1 MNIVLI
7 DDDPIVSRALSII
20 LQSDPE
26 IHVSAI
32 GSDGDEALILY
43 RTHLPDV
50 ILMDIRMKRMTGLVA
65 GEQILVEF
73 PDARVLFLT
82 TFSDDDYIIKAL
94 RIGARG
100 YLLKD
105 KFDSIVPAIKAVIAG
120 QSVFG
125 EDIVS
130 RFPLMSSEKPKP
142 ASPDVSKLTDKEIDI
157 LRLLGDGLSNKEI
170 SEALYI
176 SEGTVRNAISLMLDK
191 LSLKSRTQLAIF
203 YLKNF

>member
-20 LQSDPE
+20 LQTDPE
-26 IHVSAI
+26 IHVSGI
-32 GSDGDEALILY
+32 GTDGDEALALY
-43 RTHLPDV
+43 RTHVPDV
-50 ILMDIRMKRMTGLVA
+50 LLMDIRMQRMTGLVA
-65 GEQILVEF
+65 GEQVLREY

-105 KFDSIVPAIKAVIAG
+105 KFDSIVPAIKAVVAG

-130 RFPLMSSEKPKP
+130 RFSLMSSDKQKSISPLVSSLTEKE
-142 ASPDVSKLTDKEIDI
+142 VEIMKH
-157 LRLLGDGLSNKEI
+157 LGNGLSNKEI

-176 SEGTVRNAISLMLDK
+176 SEGTVRNAISLLLDK

-203 YLKNF
+203 FLKNF

>member
-1 MNIVLI
+1 MNIILI

-26 IHVSAI
+26 IHVSCI
-32 GSDGDEALILY
+32 GTDGDEALLLY
-43 RTHLPDV
+43 RTHQPDV
-50 ILMDIRMKRMTGLVA
+50 ILMDIRMKRMTGLEA
-65 GEQILVEF
+65 GEQILHEF

-105 KFDSIVPAIKAVIAG
+105 KFDSIVPAIKAVITG

-125 EDIVS
+125 EDIVA
-130 RFPLMSSEKPKP
+130 RFPLMSSGKPKI
-142 ASPDVSKLTDKEIDI
+142 ASPLVSSLTEKEVEI
-157 LRLLGDGLSNKEI
+157 LKHLGNGLSNKEI
-170 SEALYI
+170 SEVLFV
-176 SEGTVRNAISLMLDK
+176 SEGTVRNAISLLLDK

>member
-7 DDDPIVSRALSII
+7 DDDPIVSRALSVI
-20 LQSDPE
+20 LQADPE
-26 IHVSAI
+26 IRVSGI
-32 GSDGDEALILY
+32 GSDGDEALVLY

-50 ILMDIRMKRMTGLVA
+50 LLMDIRMQRMTGLMA
-65 GEQILVEF
+65 GEQVLREF

-105 KFDSIVPAIKAVIAG
+105 KFDSIIPAIKAVVAG

-130 RFPLMSSEKPKP
+130 RFPLMSSDRQKSISPLVSSLTEKE
-142 ASPDVSKLTDKEIDI
+142 VEI
-157 LRLLGDGLSNKEI
+157 LKHLGNGLSNKEI

-176 SEGTVRNAISLMLDK
+176 SEGTVRNAISLLLDK

-203 YLKNF
+203 FLKNF

>member
-20 LQSDPE
+20 LQADPE
-26 IHVSAI
+26 IHVSGI
-32 GSDGDEALILY
+32 GTDGDEALALY
-43 RTHLPDV
+43 RTHVPDV
-50 ILMDIRMKRMTGLVA
+50 LLMDIRMQRMTGLVA
-65 GEQILVEF
+65 GEQVLREY

-105 KFDSIVPAIKAVIAG
+105 KFDSIVPAIKAVVAG

-130 RFPLMSSEKPKP
+130 RFSLMSSDKQKSISPLVSSLTEKE
-142 ASPDVSKLTDKEIDI
+142 VEIMKH
-157 LRLLGDGLSNKEI
+157 LGNGLSNKEI

-176 SEGTVRNAISLMLDK
+176 SEGTVRNAISLLLDK

-203 YLKNF
+203 FLKNF

>member
-7 DDDPIVSRALSII
+7 DDDPIVSRALSVI
-20 LQSDPE
+20 LQADPE
-26 IHVSAI
+26 IHVSGI
-32 GSDGDEALILY
+32 GSDGDEALMLY
-43 RTHLPDV
+43 RTHKPDV
-50 ILMDIRMKRMTGLVA
+50 LLMDIRMQRMTGLVA
-65 GEQILVEF
+65 GEQVLREY

-94 RIGARG
+94 RIGSRG

-105 KFDSIVPAIKAVIAG
+105 KFDSIVPAIKAVVAG

-130 RFPLMSSEKPKP
+130 RFSLMSSDMQKSISPLVSSLTEKE
-142 ASPDVSKLTDKEIDI
+142 VEI
-157 LRLLGDGLSNKEI
+157 LKHLGNGLSNKEI

-176 SEGTVRNAISLMLDK
+176 SEGTVRNAISLLLDK

-203 YLKNF
+203 FLKNF

>member
-7 DDDPIVSRALSII
+7 DDDAIVSKALSVI
-20 LQSDPE
+20 LQADPQ
-26 IHVSAI
+26 IHVSAV
-32 GSDGDEALILY
+32 GSDGDEAMMLY
-43 RTHLPDV
+43 RTHQPDV
-50 ILMDIRMKRMTGLVA
+50 ILMDIRMKRMTGLEA
-65 GEQILVEF
+65 GEKILQEF

-82 TFSDDDYIIKAL
+82 TFSDEDYIIQAL

-105 KFDSIVPAIKAVIAG
+105 RFESIVPAIKAVIAG

-130 RFPLMSSEKPKP
+130 RIPLMSSEKKKDR
-142 ASPDVSKLTDKEIDI
+142 SPLVSSLTEKEIDI
-157 LRLLGDGLSNKEI
+157 LKHLGEGLSNKEI
-170 SEALYI
+170 SEVLFI
-176 SEGTVRNAISLMLDK
+176 SEGTVRNAISLLLDK

>member
-20 LQSDPE
+20 LQADPE
-26 IHVSAI
+26 ILVS
-32 GSDGDEALILY
+32 GVGTDGDEALMLY
-43 RTHLPDV
+43 RTHVPDV
-50 ILMDIRMKRMTGLVA
+50 LLMDIRMQRMTGLVA
-65 GEQILVEF
+65 GEQVLREF

-100 YLLKD
+100 YILKD
-105 KFDSIVPAIKAVIAG
+105 KFDSIVPAIKAVVAG

-130 RFPLMSSEKPKP
+130 RFSLMSSDKQKIS
-142 ASPDVSKLTDKEIDI
+142 SPLVSSLTDKEVEI
-157 LRLLGDGLSNKEI
+157 LKHLGNGLSNKEI

-176 SEGTVRNAISLMLDK
+176 SEGTVRNAISLLLDK

-203 YLKNF
+203 FLKNF

>member
-7 DDDPIVSRALSII
+7 DDDPIVSRALTII
-20 LQSDPE
+20 LQADPQ
-26 IHVSAI
+26 IHVSGV
-32 GSDGDEALILY
+32 GSDGDEALALY
-43 RTHLPDV
+43 RTHQPDV
-50 ILMDIRMKRMTGLVA
+50 LLMDIRMQRMTGLEA
-65 GEQILVEF
+65 GEQILREF

-105 KFDSIVPAIKAVIAG
+105 KFDSIVPAIKAVVAG

-130 RFPLMSSEKPKP
+130 RFPLMSSGKQKCV
-142 ASPDVSKLTDKEIDI
+142 SPLVSSLTEKEIEI
-157 LRLLGDGLSNKEI
+157 LKHLGNGLSNKEI

-176 SEGTVRNAISLMLDK
+176 SEGTVRNAISLLLDK

-203 YLKNF
+203 FLKNF